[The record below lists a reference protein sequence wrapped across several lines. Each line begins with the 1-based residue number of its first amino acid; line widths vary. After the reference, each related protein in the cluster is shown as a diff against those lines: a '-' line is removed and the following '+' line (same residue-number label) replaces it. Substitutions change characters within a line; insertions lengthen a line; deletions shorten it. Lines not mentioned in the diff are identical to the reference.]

1 MNRLKEGAFYSFNV
15 EKETTGPDK
24 SSYYVLSGPGGRK
37 FLLPSVRYSHYGI
50 EVGKNILCRV
60 DRINCRGEIFI
71 EPPNPCYS
79 EGMEYSFRV
88 NGSEKRVDPSG
99 EEVDVI
105 LVSDLF
111 GHLNPVTAA
120 RFVKLPEPGTDLKL
134 TVLRISKGRLFLSFD
149 PEERI
154 DILPGN
160 GKHYEFTVIKTAI
173 GINGQEC
180 IVVQDRSG
188 ANHTIP
194 KKYYEYYGLTVGT
207 VFRGK
212 IVRIRGS
219 GEKIIEPDNPW
230 YKTGSV
236 MEVKVETIEADPV
249 NNTFTVF
256 LTDVYGFS
264 HCTEMQAR
272 PESDKIRVRIVKIRK
287 GKPILR
293 PL

>member
-37 FLLPSVRYSHYGI
+37 FLLPSIRYSHYGI
-50 EVGKNILCRV
+50 AVGTNLLCRV

-71 EPPNPCYS
+71 EPPNPFYS

-105 LVSDLF
+105 LVSDTF

-120 RFVKLPEPGTDLKL
+120 RFAKLPEPGTDLKL

-149 PEERI
+149 SQERR

-160 GKHYEFTVIKTAI
+160 GKHREFTVIKTARD
-173 GINGQEC
+173 INGQEC
-180 IVVQDRSG
+180 FVVQERNG
-188 ANHTIP
+188 ARHTIP
-194 KKYYEYYGLTVGT
+194 KRYYEYYGLKEGSL
-207 VFRGK
+207 FMGK
-212 IVRIRGS
+212 VVRIRGS

-230 YKTGSV
+230 YKNDST
-236 MEVKVETIEADPV
+236 MECKVEKFETDSV

-256 LTDVYGFS
+256 LTDGYGFT
-264 HCTEMQAR
+264 HCIEMKAR
-272 PESDKIRVRIVKIRK
+272 PESDTIWVRIGKVRK